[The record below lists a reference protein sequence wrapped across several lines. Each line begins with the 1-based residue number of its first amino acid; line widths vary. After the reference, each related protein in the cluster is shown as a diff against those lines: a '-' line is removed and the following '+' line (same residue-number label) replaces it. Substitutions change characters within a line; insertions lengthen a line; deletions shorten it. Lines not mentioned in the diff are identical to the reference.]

1 MASKTKTTLGKCSHL
16 VQTTLFYNNCFSDK
30 PSLWTVI
37 ITAALILIIVTV
49 GVIVRFTLE
58 ELPARIVL
66 ICLII
71 LVVILGMSAL
81 SYLEV
86 RRRKV
91 QSYNKTLQTKNGG
104 YIYKNI
110 NQASHEPS
118 APKDPNWEYS
128 NRDTMQVS

>member
-1 MASKTKTTLGKCSHL
+1 MTSKTKTTL
-16 VQTTLFYNNCFSDK
+16 DK

-37 ITAALILIIVTV
+37 ITAALILIIVTA

-81 SYLEV
+81 SYLEL

-91 QSYNKTLQTKNGG
+91 QSYTKTLQMKNGG

-110 NQASHEPS
+110 NQASKEPS